1 MRIGLL
7 EMKHFCQEFFVD
19 VKEESFLQESAGVSD
34 VITSCLSGRNYK
46 VAAAFV
52 GANKV
57 RLAGKSLEEREGVC
71 ADIWFRK
78 SFDQLEAEML
88 NGQSES

>member
-7 EMKHFCQEFFVD
+7 EMKHFCQEFFTD

-34 VITSCLSGRNYK
+34 VITSCLAGRNYK

-57 RLAGKSLEEREGVC
+57 SLCWKILEVWKNERKRC
-71 ADIWFRK
+71 ACVDKYFPQVI
-78 SFDQLEAEML
+78 
-88 NGQSES
+88 

>member
-1 MRIGLL
+1 MLQRIAAIMRIGLL
-7 EMKHFCQEFFVD
+7 EMKHFCQEFFTD

-34 VITSCLSGRNYK
+34 VITSCLAGRNYK

-57 RLAGKSLEEREGVC
+57 SLRWKFLKVWQE
-71 ADIWFRK
+71 
-78 SFDQLEAEML
+78 
-88 NGQSES
+88 